1 MLHTISSDVNGTIR
15 PARKAGCSGVAD
27 GTRLS
32 DWVYQRPVWQSY
44 QTEVVCTEFGKLFC
58 RKNSE
63 KVLHLKSLLLASM
76 QWGWRGRRL
85 KTRGSSSGKVS
96 AVPAQTL
103 TQPLPHGQTG
113 NFNIPNLLLRTF
125 LKWFCNS
132 KKIINQSVDFSRKGG
147 SIPATASAPCV
158 YMEIG
163 QTSAVNGLWS
173 LANCNVVTMLA
184 ICEFE

>member
-15 PARKAGCSGVAD
+15 PARKAGCSWVAD

-58 RKNSE
+58 RKNLE
-63 KVLHLKSLLLASM
+63 KVLHLKSLLSASM

-85 KTRGSSSGKVS
+85 KTRGSSSGKES

-103 TQPLPHGQTG
+103 TQPLPPGQTG
-113 NFNIPNLLLRTF
+113 NFLQLQKNYKPKCGFFQEGRF
-125 LKWFCNS
+125 NS
-132 KKIINQSVDFSRKGG
+132 CDSERALCLHGDRSD
-147 SIPATASAPCV
+147 
-158 YMEIG
+158 IG
-163 QTSAVNGLWS
+163 CQWAL
-173 LANCNVVTMLA
+173 VTRQL
-184 ICEFE
+184 